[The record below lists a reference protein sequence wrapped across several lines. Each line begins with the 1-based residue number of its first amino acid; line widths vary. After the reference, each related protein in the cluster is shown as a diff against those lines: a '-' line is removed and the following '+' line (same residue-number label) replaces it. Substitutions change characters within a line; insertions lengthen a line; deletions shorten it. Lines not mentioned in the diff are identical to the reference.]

1 MKRRVPDSNGCTRL
15 CRPLPNHSANAPCSY
30 LSARNRVRVV
40 CRSGLHPFT
49 AVIGVRWFTH
59 TPSRSSCTPVV
70 SVPSTGCVNSPV
82 AGWLS
87 LVDRR
92 PHPCIASHRRGRSR
106 AHLPTL
112 VVGPS
117 AVAQGSC
124 LVGRGRGLRDRP
136 EPAELAVPR
145 RGVPG
150 RHRFLLRDVGY
161 VEGSRSRRP
170 QVRGCGSGAG
180 VRAGRG
186 RSVGAGQVR
195 PVGMPVARGRVGEEV
210 AT

>member
-49 AVIGVRWFTH
+49 AVIGVRWFTR

-70 SVPSTGCVNSPV
+70 SVPSTGRVNTPPPGLSRLPGGSDSPC
-82 AGWLS
+82 
-87 LVDRR
+87 R
-92 PHPCIASHRRGRSR
+92 SHRRGRSR
-106 AHLPTL
+106 AHLPAL
-112 VVGPS
+112 VVGSS

-124 LVGRGRGLRDRP
+124 LVGCGRGLRDRP
-136 EPAELAVPR
+136 ESAELAVPR

-186 RSVGAGQVR
+186 CSVGVGSVR
-195 PVGMPVARGRVGEEV
+195 PVGLFVASVGV
-210 AT
+210 GAQVSV